1 MDVEPAR
8 TLNDLLV
15 LWGGVLGGAGML
27 AVSIWSWAGRSEW
40 ARRWA
45 HQTWGPEMR
54 LGVMPGLGLMVLPA
68 SLGTLFDV
76 AGCLGGLMALVILF
90 GLIVGSAGALHLLPR
105 WWGPRWYR
113 ELAAGERKP
122 DTQQTLTALAVAGT
136 EKPRV
141 VSAQDAKRRFG
152 RARAHGSWRGGYIYD
167 PDTRERAHGLARR
180 GTVEGTLSLYK
191 KGLTFA
197 ASKVEDT
204 LRDEPTVVV
213 LERDAITGARVVAPR
228 AGADGRP
235 RKGWLY
241 RSIFP
246 RLVVDTAEASYVFEL
261 GRGRAREVAERINE
275 MVAEET

>member
-1 MDVEPAR
+1 MDAEPAR
-8 TLNDLLV
+8 TLNDLLI
-15 LWGGVLGGAGML
+15 LWGGVLAGAWML
-27 AVSIWSWAGRSEW
+27 AVSAWSWAGRSER
-40 ARRWA
+40 ARRWVG
-45 HQTWGPEMR
+45 QTWGPDMR
-54 LGVMPGLGLMVLPA
+54 LGILPGGGLMILPA

-76 AGCLGGLMALVILF
+76 TGCLGGLMGLVILF
-90 GLIVGSAGALHLLPR
+90 GMLLTLAGIFWMPR

-113 ELAAGERKP
+113 ELSAQERQP
-122 DTQQTLTALAVAGT
+122 DTRETLTALMVAGF

-141 VSAQDAKRRFG
+141 VSATEAKRRFG
-152 RARAHGSWRGGYIYD
+152 HSRALGSWRGGYVYD
-167 PDTRERAHGLARR
+167 PDTKERAHGLARR

-197 ASKVEDT
+197 ATKVEDT

-213 LERDAITGARVVAPR
+213 LERDAITGAREVAPR
-228 AGADGRP
+228 AGADGQP

-261 GRGRAREVAERINE
+261 GRGRAREVAERLNE
-275 MVAEET
+275 MLAETT